1 MKRNSKG
8 FTLIELLI
16 VVAIIGIIVAIAIP
30 NLLNAIQRAK
40 QRRTMGDM
48 RTTATAVEAYSVDM
62 NRYPPAAGQ
71 FDLPSPLTALGA
83 GTIGGMTKYVQP
95 TYLKVV
101 PLADG
106 WASWFVYMD
115 DTIGGGFYVLGSYGK
130 DGKLQGGQPIGPTTD
145 FNNDIIYANGSFLQW
160 PEGVQR

>member
-1 MKRNSKG
+1 MKKNAKG

-40 QRRTMGDM
+40 QRRTMGDI
-48 RTTATAVEAYSVDM
+48 RTSATAIEAYAVDM
-62 NRYPPAAGQ
+62 NRYPPSAGSY
-71 FDLPSPLTALGA
+71 DLPVGLTTATTVGNN
-83 GTIGGMTKYVQP
+83 MYKYVSP
-95 TYLKVV
+95 TYVKAI

-106 WASWFVYMD
+106 WNSWFLYATDTNGTVYSLRS
-115 DTIGGGFYVLGSYGK
+115 GAK
-130 DGKLQGGQPIGPTTD
+130 DGTVQTVQPTGPTTD
-145 FNNDIIYANGSFLQW
+145 FNSDVVYANGSFLQW

>member
-40 QRRTMGDM
+40 QRRSMGDM
-48 RTTATAVEAYSVDM
+48 RTTATAIEAYAVDL
-62 NRYPPAAGQ
+62 NRYPPAAAY
-71 FDLPSPLTALGA
+71 FLPSTIKPTNTLG
-83 GTIGGMTKYVQP
+83 GLSEYVSP
-95 TYLKVV
+95 TYIKQV

-106 WASWFVYMD
+106 WNSWFLAST
-115 DTIGGGFYVLGSYGK
+115 DTSGSLYSLGSAGR
-130 DGKLQGGQPIGPTTD
+130 DGSFKATGGASLAGPTTD
-145 FNNDIIYANGSFLQW
+145 FNADIVYVNGSFVQW

>member
-1 MKRNSKG
+1 MKRNAKG

-40 QRRTMGDM
+40 QRRTMGDI
-48 RTTATAVEAYSVDM
+48 RTTATALEAYAVDM
-62 NRYPPAAGQ
+62 NRYPPSAGTY
-71 FDLPSPLTALGA
+71 DLPE
-83 GTIGGMTKYVQP
+83 TIGTDTVGAEMANYVSP
-95 TYLKVV
+95 TYVKAV

-106 WASWFVYMD
+106 WNSWFTYTI
-115 DTIGGGFYVLGSYGK
+115 DTNGTIYILASGAK
-130 DGKLQGGQPIGPTTD
+130 DGTISVTTQGLGPTTD
-145 FNNDIIYANGSFLQW
+145 FNSDIVYANGSFVQW

>member
-1 MKRNSKG
+1 MKRNQKG

-40 QRRTMGDM
+40 QRRSMGDI
-48 RTTATAVEAYSVDM
+48 RTTATAVEAYAVDM
-62 NRYPPAAGQ
+62 NRYPPAAANYT
-71 FDLPSPLTALGA
+71 LPTELTG
-83 GTIGGMTKYVQP
+83 IGGTTLGNMANYISP
-95 TYLKVV
+95 TYVKQV

-106 WASWFVYMD
+106 WNSWFVYNTD
-115 DTIGGGFYVLGSYGK
+115 SNGTVYVLAAAAK
-130 DGKLQGGQPIGPTTD
+130 DGEVTAGATLAGPTTD
-145 FNNDIIYANGSFLQW
+145 FNSDIVYANGSFLQW